1 MTVRYSDLMRRF
13 YRVSAMLL
21 IASSAQAETPDP
33 FAPLELPLTEISS
46 PAGTPSESYWQQ
58 QLSYKI
64 DAKVDTDNASL
75 KASAVLDYRNQSPD
89 TLTTLW
95 FELPQQRFAPGS
107 LARKQYQAEAS
118 ETGGT
123 TSLRVTDAAQ
133 QPLAL
138 SWQDTLVAVT
148 LDEPL
153 KPGQQV
159 QLHFD
164 WDLKLVS
171 RSHQL
176 VPRSGYEQIDGE
188 NRLLAFAQW
197 YPRALRYGPQ
207 GWNLQP
213 FIKNAEFSL
222 EIADFAVTI
231 DAPPQ
236 FLLLASGDWQSAA
249 QNLPESVFKHYRQ
262 VSADTSTT
270 LLGSEQPW
278 PINNQQPW
286 RFKGEQLRD
295 FTFVAARDVIWQ
307 ARKVKHSR
315 GDILITAAYPDNGR
329 WLWHKYALEAGV
341 FAIDQLSEWLGPP
354 AAKSIHLVNIA
365 GLGMEYPGL
374 KLVGFRGPD
383 ADITGPAPQYSRT
396 QKYDVIGGIL
406 HEIAHAWM
414 PMTVN
419 TDERAEGFFD
429 EGLTSYLA
437 FWLEQRWSENFQ
449 SFYGEPAKVG
459 PVMTADD
466 YLPPVTFA
474 EEVHSKLDSHYHV
487 PAVALNILR
496 ETLLGRAQFDTI
508 VADFFHTWRGRHAGF
523 ADFVRFVN
531 QQSGESLDW
540 FWRGWFMQRGYVD
553 IELAR
558 AQVILPQHWNNQRKL
573 AYLQHYPSAPSLT
586 RSRNSNEGPAYEQRN
601 PELLDHHST
610 LHDQTYAR
618 LGAKTKA
625 VEQPQLRVTL
635 LNKGSIPMPV
645 PLQLRYA
652 DGTVQS
658 YLLSVDI
665 WRQNPEQAE
674 IMLSLAADKAVSLLH
689 LDPLQQ
695 IGDARRANH
704 RITRPEF

>member
-1 MTVRYSDLMRRF
+1 MRRF

-21 IASSAQAETPDP
+21 IAASAQAETDEP

-46 PAGTPSESYWQQ
+46 PTGTPSTSYWQQ

-64 DAKVDTDNASL
+64 DARVNTDKASL
-75 KASAVLDYRNQSPD
+75 TATAVLNYRNQSPD
-89 TLTTLW
+89 TLKTLW
-95 FELPQQRFAPGS
+95 FELPQQRFAQGS
-107 LARKQYQAEAS
+107 LAREKYQAGAS
-118 ETGGT
+118 EAGGT
-123 TSLRVTDAAQ
+123 TRLRVTDSAR
-133 QPLAL
+133 QPLKTG
-138 SWQDTLVAVT
+138 WQDTLVAVT
-148 LDEPL
+148 LDTPL

-159 QLHFD
+159 QLHFA

-171 RSHQL
+171 RSHPL
-176 VPRSGYEQIDGE
+176 VPRSGYEQINGE

-207 GWNLQP
+207 GWNLRP
-213 FIKNAEFSL
+213 FVKNAEFSL
-222 EIADFAVTI
+222 EMADFSVTI
-231 DAPPQ
+231 DASPQ
-236 FLLLASGDWQSAA
+236 YLLLGSGDWQSAG
-249 QNLPESVFKHYRQ
+249 QNLPESVFKQYQQ
-262 VSADTSTT
+262 VSADTPAT
-270 LLGSEQPW
+270 LLGPGQPW
-278 PINNQQPW
+278 PVNNQQPW

-295 FTFVAARDVIWQ
+295 FTFVVARDVIWQ
-307 ARKVKHSR
+307 ARKVTHSQ

-341 FAIDQLSEWLGPP
+341 FAIDQLSEWLGQP

-429 EGLTSYLA
+429 EGITSYLA

-449 SFYGEPAKVG
+449 SFYGEPARVG
-459 PVMTADD
+459 AVMTATD

-474 EEVHSKLDSHYHV
+474 EEVNSKLDSHYHV

-508 VADFFHTWRGRHAGF
+508 VADFFHIWRGRNAGF
-523 ADFVRFVN
+523 SDFVRFVN
-531 QQSGESLDW
+531 QQSGEQLDW
-540 FWRGWFMQRGYVD
+540 FWRGWFMHRGYVD
-553 IELAR
+553 IELER
-558 AQVILPQHWNNQRKL
+558 AQVILPQDWNRDQKL

-586 RSRNSNEGPAYEQRN
+586 RIRNGDLGQTYEQRN
-601 PELLDHHST
+601 PGLLDRHS
-610 LHDQTYAR
+610 LMDDQTYAR

-635 LNKGSIPMPV
+635 RNKGSIPMPA
-645 PLQLRYA
+645 PLQLHYA

-658 YLLSVDI
+658 YLLSVDL
-665 WRQNPEQAE
+665 WRQNPEQVE
-674 IMLSLAADKAVSLLH
+674 IMLSLAPDKAMSLLH
-689 LDPLQQ
+689 LDPLLQ
-695 IGDARRANH
+695 IGDARRVNH
-704 RITRPEF
+704 RITQPEF